1 MAEVALDQDDDT
13 RMTVRASDR
22 ETYLVQLVPGSR
34 WDPGRRLF
42 TVPRSWAVWL
52 ALQGIFGSELS
63 VEYGVEAWFSHEY
76 SDRVQACQYLR
87 GQLTVHP
94 ALAGPSVDALN
105 RWESRAGG
113 TLYPHQRV
121 GALFLAKAGAALLA
135 DEVGTGKT
143 VTTIAAFGVL
153 DELGLNPFPLLLI
166 APNSTKGQWAE
177 HWERWWSG
185 IRVSVVD
192 GSAAKRR
199 DALEEDADVYVMHW
213 QAVRLHSRLAPY
225 GGIRLRKC
233 GDHRGGDPEVKI
245 SNCDVHEKEL
255 NRLNL
260 RSVVI
265 DEAHRAKD
273 CRSQQTRAVWAV
285 QRQEKVQF
293 RFALTGTP
301 IADHPGDLWP
311 VMHGI
316 APLEYPTRRNFEE
329 RYCLTTWAP
338 FGGHNIVGIN
348 PSTREEFFGFFDPR
362 FRRMPKNLVVDFLP
376 PVVRE
381 RRDAP
386 MAPKQQRAYRE
397 IEEEMMTRTEDGD
410 LILTTNNLARN
421 IRLVQFASA
430 YAEVDE
436 AGEVRLSEPSPKL
449 DILEEILEDAAKPIV
464 VCAESRQLIELAAA
478 RLERRKIPYG
488 LLVGGMTADQRTAVL
503 RELDDS
509 QIRVLLFTMQAG
521 GEGVNM
527 TRADTIVRLQR
538 SWSMLSNVQSLGRVH
553 RIGSEQHRSI
563 TVIDTVAPD
572 TIEEHQFRVYVN
584 KLRRLEEIARD
595 RNALRE
601 AGKVDELTALEI
613 EEQSILRGNLL

>member
-1 MAEVALDQDDDT
+1 MDQDDQT
-13 RMTVRASDR
+13 RLTVRADDR

-34 WDPGRRLF
+34 WDPARRLF

-52 ALQGIFGSELS
+52 GLQGIFGNELGTGAD
-63 VEYGVEAWFSHEY
+63 VQAWFSGEY
-76 SDRVQACQYLR
+76 TDRVQPCQYLR
-87 GQLTVHP
+87 SQLSPHP
-94 ALAGPSVDALN
+94 NLSGPYVDALH
-105 RWESRAGG
+105 RWEERAGG
-113 TLYPHQRV
+113 ILYPHQRV
-121 GALFLAKAGAALLA
+121 GALFLAKAEAALLA
-135 DEVGTGKT
+135 DEVGTGKS
-143 VTTIAAFGVL
+143 VTTIATVGVL

-177 HWERWWSG
+177 HWSRWWPG

-199 DALEEDADVYVMHW
+199 VALEEDADVYILHW
-213 QAVRLHSRLAPY
+213 QAVRLHSRLAAY
-225 GGIRLRKC
+225 GSIRLRRC
-233 GDHRGGDPEVKI
+233 GDHRGGDPELKV

-255 NRLNL
+255 NRLDL
-260 RSVVI
+260 RTVVI
-265 DEAHRAKD
+265 DEAHRGKD

-316 APLEYPTRRNFEE
+316 APLEYPTRRSFEE
-329 RYCLTTWAP
+329 RYCLSSWAP
-338 FGGHNIVGIN
+338 FGGLSIVGIN
-348 PSTREEFFGFFDPR
+348 PATRSEFFGFFDPR
-362 FRRMPKNLVVDFLP
+362 FRRMPKSLVADFLP

-381 RRDAP
+381 RRDAF
-386 MAPKQQRAYRE
+386 MAPKQLRAYRG

-421 IRLVQFASA
+421 TRLVQFASA
-430 YAEVDE
+430 YAELDGE
-436 AGEVRLSEPSPKL
+436 GEVRLSEPSPKL

-464 VCAESRQLIELAAA
+464 VCAESRQLIELAAI
-478 RLERRKIPYG
+478 RLEKRKIPHR
-488 LLVGGMTADQRTAVL
+488 LLVGGMTADQRSAAL
-503 RELDDS
+503 RELDEAR
-509 QIRVLLFTMQAG
+509 IRVLLFTMQAG

-538 SWSMLSNVQSLGRVH
+538 SWSMLTNVQALGRVH
-553 RIGSEQHRSI
+553 RIGSEQHESV
-563 TVIDTVAPD
+563 TVIDVVAPD
-572 TIEEHQFRVYVN
+572 TIEERQFRVYVE

-595 RNALRE
+595 RDALRN
-601 AGKVDELTALEI
+601 AGKMSELTALEI
-613 EEQSILRGNLL
+613 EEQSILRGNLF